1 MIGCKLGTSLTQA
14 LYLLKMAAADR
25 ILTISYVNIRGQTGL
40 HLDKQLQLEEFIKR
54 SNCDIIHLQEAHIED
69 DTFCQCYFIESN
81 FSVLINNAEN
91 KYGTASLVKN
101 DLVVENVL
109 CDTGGRVLTFD
120 VSGVTFVNIVTA
132 QLSLNSSWDRQSN
145 QLDHHPHHPLHPPT

>member
-1 MIGCKLGTSLTQA
+1 MKHLRRDHEENSKHEKAKKRGKWLYVQSA
-14 LYLLKMAAADR
+14 LNML
-25 ILTISYVNIRGQTGL
+25 
-40 HLDKQLQLEEFIKR
+40 F
-54 SNCDIIHLQEAHIED
+54 ED
-69 DTFCQCYFIESN
+69 DTFSQCYFIESK

-145 QLDHHPHHPLHPPT
+145 QLEHHHPTHPT